1 MKIQIIF
8 IGTLYYEEIQTD
20 VRGTCRLT
28 LNENPP
34 NAYVIHD
41 AVSCLPN
48 QATWIVLPLIT
59 PKFTY
64 KLWVFYGLLSNSN
77 KHVKSKEPIFIFFR

>member
-20 VRGTCRLT
+20 VRGTRRLT

-64 KLWVFYGLLSNSN
+64 KLWVFLWVTL
-77 KHVKSKEPIFIFFR
+77 KFK